1 MHIEQNRIN
10 QPLTELEKQHLLQCD
25 ECQEQQQ
32 LLTQL
37 TNSAAAL
44 ELVTPPPQSWQ
55 AIKASMNQPKVS
67 QPVGLSIA
75 PNINPSAVKKPYWHN
90 VTAIAATVMLTMFG
104 YLMWNNFQLQNQLE
118 QVLQVNQ
125 TLEQQLDQKDVPGI
139 YQTDLLLQVRGIE
152 QALDKAK
159 SKAQKL
165 ALLKQRQ
172 QLISDMVD
180 AQKGAQDAF
189 SI

>member
-1 MHIEQNRIN
+1 MHIEQNRVN
-10 QPLTELEKQHLLQCD
+10 QPLTELENQHLQQCD
-25 ECQEQQQ
+25 ECQAQQQ
-32 LLTQL
+32 LLAQL
-37 TNSAAAL
+37 TNSAVEL
-44 ELVTPPPQSWQ
+44 ELITPPAQSWQ
-55 AIKASMNQPKVS
+55 TIKATMAQQRV
-67 QPVGLSIA
+67 Q
-75 PNINPSAVKKPYWHN
+75 PSAVTKPYWHN

-125 TLEQQLDQKDVPGI
+125 SLEQQLDQKDVPGI
-139 YQTDLLLQVRGIE
+139 YQADLLLQVRGVE

-159 SKAQKL
+159 SKTQML

-172 QLISDMVD
+172 QLISEMVD
-180 AQKGAQDAF
+180 VQKGAEDVF

>member
-1 MHIEQNRIN
+1 MHIEQNRIC
-10 QPLTELEKQHLLQCD
+10 QPLSELEKQHLLQCG
-25 ECQEQQQ
+25 ECQAQQQ

-37 TNSAAAL
+37 TNSAAGL
-44 ELVTPPPQSWQ
+44 ELITPPAQSWQ
-55 AIKASMNQPKVS
+55 AIKSSMNQPKIS
-67 QPVGLSIA
+67 QPVELR
-75 PNINPSAVKKPYWHN
+75 PVELRVVTKPYWQN
-90 VTAIAATVMLTMFG
+90 VTAIAATLMLTMFG

-125 TLEQQLDQKDVPGI
+125 TLEQQLDRKDVPGI
-139 YQTDLLLQVRGIE
+139 YQADLLLQVRGVE
-152 QALDKAK
+152 RALDKAK

-180 AQKGAQDAF
+180 AQKGAEDAF